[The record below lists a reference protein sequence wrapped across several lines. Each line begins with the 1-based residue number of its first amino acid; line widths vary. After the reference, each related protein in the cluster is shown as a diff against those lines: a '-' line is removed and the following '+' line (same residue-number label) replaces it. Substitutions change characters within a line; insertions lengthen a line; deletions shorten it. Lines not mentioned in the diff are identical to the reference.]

1 MATQSSKTTTA
12 TQPAKQPEPWGTI
25 TFKAHPA
32 KPLSINSADGI
43 TVTYAQNKGKEDF
56 TTMTITAMSDPSV
69 QCVKPRTE
77 GNAFIANFEAANAN
91 ALQIRKNLSATNSS
105 RILIPKMWPPSAMER
120 LSSSILS
127 LLRTQYKRS
136 ALASNFPQQKVSSR
150 TYYAA

>member
-91 ALQIRKNLSATNSS
+91 ALKTATDKEKPFGDKFKQDLDPKNVATFRNGTAVVFDPLFTKDA
-105 RILIPKMWPPSAMER
+105 IQALCPSLKLPA
-120 LSSSILS
+120 
-127 LLRTQYKRS
+127 TKG
-136 ALASNFPQQKVSSR
+136 K
-150 TYYAA
+150 